1 MVGLGRFVVVLREL
15 LVQLIYFILK
25 GLVGRAR

>member
-1 MVGLGRFVVVLREL
+1 MVGLGRFVVDLREL
-15 LVQLIYFILK
+15 LVRLIYFILK